1 MALRTGRWW
10 VTSSRSY
17 YPSSH
22 DLKSS
27 AVAIRSSV
35 RTPAVSTSWPVS
47 GVFEC
52 LPAACS
58 FTAVSPG
65 GHSALH
71 PLSVGIC
78 SWLLGLPAGSWF
90 DAITFYL
97 LSQWGCSSQFA
108 GLTLP
113 FLSLT
118 VYSFTCC
125 FSVLNKLIHSKL
137 KTAIVPARWRH
148 TGPALWKQDPGIQG
162 SCSAVVTQDV
172 RQEPWVE
179 MTYMNWCYLGFVF
192 SFLLKSGEM
201 LCVPASAWHA
211 PQVPGFQKESGS
223 SEWTGLFTQTVGHR
237 ESFLAGGGGNHQ
249 VLSFL
254 EVS

>member
-1 MALRTGRWW
+1 MVSHFQQELLPFFPWFKIVCSGNKKLSQNSSGFYFLAGFWGVW
-10 VTSSRSY
+10 VSAYRVLLYCSLTWRS
-17 YPSSH
+17 
-22 DLKSS
+22 LCS
-27 AVAIRSSV
+27 A
-35 RTPAVSTSWPVS
+35 STLSWHLQLAS
-47 GVFEC
+47 GV
-52 LPAACS
+52 ACWVLIWRYY
-58 FTAVSPG
+58 FLF
-65 GHSALH
+65 ALSMGV
-71 PLSVGIC
+71 L
-78 SWLLGLPAGSWF
+78 
-90 DAITFYL
+90 
-97 LSQWGCSSQFA
+97 QFA
-108 GLTLP
+108 GLTLRCLP
-113 FLSLT
+113 LT

-211 PQVPGFQKESGS
+211 PQVPGFQKESRS

>member
-1 MALRTGRWW
+1 MVSHFQQELLPFFPWFKIVCSGNKKLSQNSSGFYFLAGFWGVW
-10 VTSSRSY
+10 VSAYRVLLYCSLTWRS
-17 YPSSH
+17 
-22 DLKSS
+22 LCS
-27 AVAIRSSV
+27 A
-35 RTPAVSTSWPVS
+35 STR
-47 GVFEC
+47 
-52 LPAACS
+52 
-58 FTAVSPG
+58 
-65 GHSALH
+65 
-71 PLSVGIC
+71 
-78 SWLLGLPAGSWF
+78 SWLLGLPARSWF

-108 GLTLP
+108 GLTFRCLP
-113 FLSLT
+113 LT